1 MAPTNPEVE
10 TVPPLES
17 AQARID
23 HLRAEIERHERLY
36 YVLDQPGISDAEF
49 DKLMQELQRLEE
61 RHPDLVTSDSPTKRV
76 GGKPREG
83 VEKASHSSE
92 MLSLDNAFDE
102 EDLRDFDRR
111 ACKLAEVEELDYV
124 GELKLD
130 GVSMSVRYVAGRLHL
145 ALTRGDGEQGEV
157 ITPNART
164 LRSVPLSISS
174 DRISVANV
182 PEDFEVRGEVIMPKL
197 DFAQLNRRQRAEGET
212 MYANPRNAAAGA
224 LRTLDP
230 KVTASRRLD
239 FHPYQL
245 LADGEPVFESHWAS
259 LEALESLGFKASP
272 REQLHGVDEVLAF
285 RERWLKQRDA
295 FPYEIDGLVFKVD
308 ATGLQRRL
316 GATSKAPRWAIACK
330 PAAQQAEAIVVGI
343 DVQVGRTGAVTP
355 RAQLRAVT
363 PPDQLRPVS
372 VGGVNVSRA
381 TLHNEDEIAR
391 LGLQIGDTV
400 LVERS
405 GDVIPKVVRV
415 IEKGSARTP
424 FVMPS
429 RCPSCDEK
437 VIREEEE
444 VVARCINVSCRARLR
459 ESILHFAHRT
469 AMDIEGLGEW
479 LVDSLLDRDMV
490 KDFADLYDLQA
501 ERLEGMEKKSRLGE
515 VEARKLV
522 EGLRESKDHAT
533 LARVLYALSIP
544 GVGAQTADTV
554 ARQFS
559 SLSDVADASE
569 EMLEHVEEIGRHKA
583 ESIRKFFSDI
593 EKRKFV
599 DLLIR
604 SGAPFESGLPETT
617 RKNRL
622 PETTASEWS
631 DAALS
636 VGVLQSFLGRMIEP
650 LNRGDGHRKELPGAV
665 QGVSKR
671 LSLISKL
678 VEHRLVQ
685 YPADLYQLEIDKLA
699 DIQFTVKLGRKSADA
714 VIASIERSKSASL
727 PRLVYGLGIR
737 HVGER
742 TAELLAEHFG
752 SLARI
757 EKASKEELEEV
768 EEVGPRIAES
778 VGGFFS
784 SERNRNLIDR
794 LRGRGLC
801 REEDIE
807 EGGKTE
813 DNKPAPLAGKVFV
826 LTGTLPDMTRDE
838 AKARIQSL
846 GGKVTGSISRKT
858 DFLVAG
864 GSPGSKL
871 EKARRL
877 EVEVLEEAGFQDLL
891 EGNEADL
898 GASHGQVFE
907 LNHPAPEDS
916 QAC

>member
-1 MAPTNPEVE
+1 MAPTNPEIE

-17 AQARID
+17 AQVRID
-23 HLRAEIERHERLY
+23 HLRAEIKRHERLY

-49 DKLMQELQRLEE
+49 DKLMRELQRLEE
-61 RHPDLVTSDSPTKRV
+61 RYPDLVTSDSPTKRV
-76 GGKPREG
+76 GGEPREG

-130 GVSMSVRYVAGRLHL
+130 GVSMSVRYAAGRLHL

-174 DRISVANV
+174 DRLSVANV

-197 DFAQLNRRQRAEGET
+197 DFAQLNRRQRADGET

-239 FHPYQL
+239 FYPYQL
-245 LADGEPVFESHWAS
+245 LADGEPVFESQWAS
-259 LEALESLGFKASP
+259 LETLESLGFKANP

-285 RERWLKQRDA
+285 REKWLKRRDT

-330 PAAQQAEAIVVGI
+330 PAAQQEETIVKGI
-343 DVQVGRTGAVTP
+343 DVQIGRTGAVTP
-355 RAQLRAVT
+355 RAQLH
-363 PPDQLRPVS
+363 PVP
-372 VGGVNVSRA
+372 VGGVWVSRA
-381 TLHNEDEIAR
+381 TLHNEHEIAR

-479 LVDSLLDRDMV
+479 LVDSLLGGDMV
-490 KDFADLYDLQA
+490 KDFADLYDLRA
-501 ERLEGMEKKSRLGE
+501 EQIEGMEKIGTLGE
-515 VEARKLV
+515 VKARERVKDI
-522 EGLRESKDHAT
+522 RQSKDHVT

-544 GVGAQTADTV
+544 GVGAQTADSV
-554 ARQFS
+554 ARRFS
-559 SLSDVADASE
+559 SLSDVADASG
-569 EMLEHVEEIGRHKA
+569 EMIEQVKGVGRREA
-583 ESIRKFFSDI
+583 ESIGKFFSDI

-622 PETTASEWS
+622 PEATAAEWS
-631 DAALS
+631 DAALG
-636 VGVLQSFLGRMIEP
+636 VGVLQSFLGRMTEQVT
-650 LNRGDGHRKELPGAV
+650 LNRGDGHREKLPGEV
-665 QGVSKR
+665 KGVGKG
-671 LSLISKL
+671 LINKL
-678 VEHRLVQ
+678 FECCLVRC
-685 YPADLYQLEIDKLA
+685 PPDLYRLEVEKLA
-699 DIQFTVKLGRKSADA
+699 AIPLPVRLGRKSAAA

-778 VGGFFS
+778 VESFFS

-813 DNKPAPLAGKVFV
+813 DDKPAPLAGKVFV

-864 GSPGSKL
+864 ASPGSKL

-891 EGNEADL
+891 EGNEAVL

-916 QAC
+916 PAC